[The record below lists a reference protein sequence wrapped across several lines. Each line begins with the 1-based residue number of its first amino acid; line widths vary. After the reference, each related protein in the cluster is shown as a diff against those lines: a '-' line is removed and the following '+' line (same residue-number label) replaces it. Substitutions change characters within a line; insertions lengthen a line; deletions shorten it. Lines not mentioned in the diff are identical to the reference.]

1 MRITIDA
8 RMINHTGIGRY
19 IRNILRNI
27 AEIDGTNQ
35 YSALINDASESLKES
50 GNIKFYTTR
59 FKVPIYSIRE
69 QFMLLSDI
77 RRQNPDLVHYPSF
90 NVPRLCAV
98 PAVVNIHD
106 LTYLVQPEACPN
118 FAARIYAGY
127 MFRMTAK
134 KAARIITG
142 SEYTK
147 KDIVKHL
154 GVAPGRVTVI
164 YNGVDSLFRPVEKGT
179 EAERIAGK
187 YGITGDFIFYV
198 GNHGANKNLK
208 RLLEAFSAFKRKDC
222 QLILAGKTDPRRKSL
237 YDLVGTLGLEGRAR
251 FIGAVPEEDLP
262 YLYSMAKLFVFPSLQ
277 EGFGLP
283 PLEAMA
289 CGTPVVSSDSTS
301 LPEVVGD
308 AAVLVDPADT
318 GSIKDGMEKVLA
330 SQSLRSE
337 LKEKGLMRVKQFSWR
352 VAAEKTLKVY
362 EEVLNR

>member
-8 RMINHTGIGRY
+8 RMISYTGIGRY
-19 IRNILRNI
+19 IRNIVQNI
-27 AEIDGTNQ
+27 AKIDSTNQ
-35 YSALINDASESLKES
+35 YSVLVNDASESLKES
-50 GNIKFYTTR
+50 GNLRFYTTR

-69 QFMLLSDI
+69 QLLLISDI
-77 RRQNPDLVHYPSF
+77 RRHDPEIVHYPSF
-90 NVPRLCAV
+90 NIPRLCRT

-118 FAARIYAGY
+118 LASRLYARY
-127 MFRMTAK
+127 MFKMTAK

-164 YNGVDSLFRPVEKGT
+164 YNGVDSFFRPAGEGS
-179 EAERIAGK
+179 EAEKVAGK
-187 YGITGDFIFYV
+187 YGVTGDFIFYV
-198 GNHGANKNLK
+198 GNHGVNKNLK
-208 RLLEAFSAFKRKDC
+208 RLLEAFSRLKRKDC
-222 QLILAGKTDPRRKSL
+222 QLILAGKTDPRRKPL

-251 FIGAVPEEDLP
+251 FIGAVPEEDLR

-289 CGTPVVSSDSTS
+289 CGTPVAASTATS

-308 AAVLVDPADT
+308 AGVTFDPEDVDAMANAIELVL
-318 GSIKDGMEKVLA
+318 GSNG
-330 SQSLRSE
+330 LREE
-337 LKEKGLMRVKQFSWR
+337 LSEKGLERAKKFSWKT
-352 VAAEKTLKVY
+352 AAEKTLKVY
-362 EEVLNR
+362 EEVANR

>member
-1 MRITIDA
+1 MDA

-27 AEIDGTNQ
+27 DEIDGTNQ
-35 YSALINDASESLKES
+35 YSVLINDASESLKES
-50 GNIKFYTTR
+50 GNIRFYTTR

-77 RRQNPDLVHYPSF
+77 RRLDPEIVHYPSF

-164 YNGVDSLFRPVEKGT
+164 YNGVDSSFRPLEKGT
-179 EAERIAGK
+179 DAERVALK

-208 RLLEAFSAFKRKDC
+208 RLLEAFSILKRDDC
-222 QLILAGKTDPRRKSL
+222 QLILAGKTDPRRKPL

-251 FIGAVPEEDLP
+251 FIGAVPDEDLP
-262 YLYSMAKLFVFPSLQ
+262 HLYSMAKLFVFPSLQ

-330 SQSLRSE
+330 SPSLRSE

-362 EEVLNR
+362 EEVFNR